1 MAPWIYLQLFGC
13 GYFGWYAAAIFSLIR
28 PEVGWRGIFP
38 LLLVQLAVATADTG
52 AYVTGRA
59 FGKRKLAPTISSGK
73 TVEGAI
79 GGAVLTTILVMAIGP
94 ILLNTGGLVNLGLGL
109 VLSCTAILGDLFI
122 SILKRHAGAKDSS
135 HLIPGHGG
143 VLDRFD
149 ALLFSAPVA
158 AFYLSLFGL

>member
-1 MAPWIYLQLFGC
+1 M
-13 GYFGWYAAAIFSLIR
+13 
-28 PEVGWRGIFP
+28 
-38 LLLVQLAVATADTG
+38 
-52 AYVTGRA
+52 
-59 FGKRKLAPTISSGK
+59 
-73 TVEGAI
+73 EGAI
-79 GGAVLTTILVMAIGP
+79 GGAVLTIILVMAIGP

-143 VLDRFD
+143 ILDRFD